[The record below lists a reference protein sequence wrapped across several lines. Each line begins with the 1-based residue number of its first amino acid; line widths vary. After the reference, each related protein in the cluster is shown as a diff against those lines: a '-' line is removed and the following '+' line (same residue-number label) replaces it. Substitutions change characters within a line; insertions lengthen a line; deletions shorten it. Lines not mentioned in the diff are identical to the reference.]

1 MFGYYYF
8 WRIKYFLFYKFYLD
22 FKFNDFFFFFEKEKK
37 IKISKINNLR
47 YYIIFVDYN
56 FLWLLIFII
65 KSG

>member
-1 MFGYYYF
+1 M
-8 WRIKYFLFYKFYLD
+8 I
-22 FKFNDFFFFFEKEKK
+22 FFFFEKEKK